1 MTQHNNSIPKITP
14 NQPHHPDIGR
24 WLETLEQ
31 QGRSEHTLAAYRRAL
46 THFIEW
52 DERTYGSTFNPSAT
66 IPRDVRDWKGFQ
78 QTVEKAAPA
87 TINQRLVALTR
98 FFAWAVKRGLARENP
113 VEDAGSLR
121 LPPREAKGLSNR
133 DLRRLLRAVH
143 ASGNLRDIAIVEVLA
158 GTGLRVGEL
167 LALQVDDVEISER
180 SGKVTVR
187 QGKRGGYRA
196 VPLTREV
203 RAALSRYL
211 EQYPGLRPDTPL
223 WLGTRGEL
231 SHRSSVVRLLNKYA
245 YQAGIETFN
254 PHALRHT
261 FATRYLDV
269 NPGDLRGLA
278 ALLGHANLNTVMIY
292 TEPRLEDL
300 AERMER
306 AWMEKADA
314 SDH

>member
-1 MTQHNNSIPKITP
+1 MTQHNNLTAEIAH
-14 NQPHHPDIGR
+14 NQPPYLEVHQ
-24 WLETLEQ
+24 WLEALEQ
-31 QGRSEHTLAAYRRAL
+31 QGRSDHTLAAYRRAL
-46 THFIEW
+46 VHFIAW
-52 DERTYGSTFNPSAT
+52 DERTYGSAFNPST
-66 IPRDVRDWKGFQ
+66 IIPRDVRDWQGYQ
-78 QTVEKAAPA
+78 QTVEKASPA

-98 FFAWAVKRGLARENP
+98 FYAWAVKQGLARDNP
-113 VEDAGSLR
+113 AADTGSLH
-121 LPPREAKGLSNR
+121 LPVRETKGLPNR

-167 LALQVDDVEISER
+167 LALRVGDIEIGER
-180 SGKVTVR
+180 SGKLTVR
-187 QGKRGGYRA
+187 QGKHGGYRA

-203 RAALSRYL
+203 RTALSAYL
-211 EQYPGLRPDTPL
+211 EQHSDERSEAPL
-223 WLGTRGEL
+223 WMGTRGEL

-245 YQAGIETFN
+245 YQAGIKAFN

-261 FATRYLDV
+261 FAGRYLAV

-306 AWMEKADA
+306 VELDG
-314 SDH
+314 